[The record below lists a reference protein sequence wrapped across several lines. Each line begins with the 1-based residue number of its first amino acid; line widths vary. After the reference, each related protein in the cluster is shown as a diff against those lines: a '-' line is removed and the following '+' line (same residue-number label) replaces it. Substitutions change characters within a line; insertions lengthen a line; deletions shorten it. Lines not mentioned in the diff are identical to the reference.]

1 MQLCLCKNESLEM
14 KIMQQHVFHYFTNVI
29 FRYWYNL
36 IFILSDR
43 ETFNSLSILIAHSSH
58 VFKIR
63 WIFTIIL
70 NAFIFLHIHT
80 FSSYTI
86 VKWKYLW
93 KLFTITKPKRVI
105 CIFSY
110 SQIHSKQMFNKFLI
124 ATSNILL
131 KLRRQ
136 NFHYNDG
143 CLFILKEFKCSVTT
157 FLYYLY
163 MTQNDVLG

>member
-1 MQLCLCKNESLEM
+1 
-14 KIMQQHVFHYFTNVI
+14 MQQHIFHCFTNVI

-43 ETFNSLSILIAHSSH
+43 ETFNSLSILIAHSRH

-63 WIFTIIL
+63 WIFEIIL

-93 KLFTITKPKRVI
+93 ILFTITKTEKVI

-110 SQIHSKQMFNKFLI
+110 SQIRFKQMFNRLLI
-124 ATSNILL
+124 ATSNVLW

-136 NFHYNDG
+136 KFHHNDE

-157 FLYYLY
+157 FLYYQY